1 MNESNNKLIADVVV
15 RFFTVLFGGWMA
27 KKGFSDEDAK
37 FIIAGIVTLLFA
49 LGYTLKRNFDLRN
62 QAPPPKPTDP
72 STSNWIQLKAFLVI
86 VPALLL
92 MAGGCESSPAKQY
105 ASALV
110 ALDGVN
116 TAFNSAAKAHL
127 LTDRQIVAAE
137 PLFKA
142 ADGQV
147 QILQEEYATNGTV
160 NETAL
165 KSLVNAI
172 DAIQEWLART
182 KARK

>member
-1 MNESNNKLIADVVV
+1 MNDTHKLLIDVLV
-15 RFFTVLFGGWMA
+15 RFVTVLFGGWMTS
-27 KKGFSDEDAK
+27 KGFSQEDAG
-37 FIIAGIVTLLFA
+37 FIIGGVVTLALS
-49 LGYTLKRNFDLRN
+49 LGYTIKRNFDLRN
-62 QAPPPKPTDP
+62 QTPPPKPVDP
-72 STSNWIQLKAFLVI
+72 QVSSWSQVIGFLII
-86 VPALLL
+86 VPTLLL
-92 MAGGCESSPAKQY
+92 LVGGCESTPAKRY
-105 ASALV
+105 ASAMV

-142 ADGQV
+142 ADRQV
-147 QILQEEYATNGTV
+147 QILQEEYETNGTV
-160 NETAL
+160 NET
-165 KSLVNAI
+165 SLRSLENGI

>member
-1 MNESNNKLIADVVV
+1 MNDNTKLLADILV
-15 RFFTVLFGGWMA
+15 RFVIVLCGGWMT
-27 KKGFSDEDAK
+27 KKGFSEEDAK
-37 FIIAGIVTLLFA
+37 FIIGGLVTLGAAVF
-49 LGYTLKRNFDLRN
+49 YTVKRNFDLRN
-62 QAPPPKPTDP
+62 QTPPVKPSDP
-72 STSNWIQLKAFLVI
+72 SSSNWSQLIGFFILI
-86 VPALLL
+86 PTLLL
-92 MAGGCESSPAKQY
+92 MVGGCESTPAKRY
-105 ASALV
+105 AGAMV

-137 PLFKA
+137 PLFKS
-142 ADGQV
+142 ADRQV
-147 QILQEEYATNGTV
+147 QILQEEYETNGTV

-165 KSLVNAI
+165 KTLENGI